1 MMADAYAR
9 RSDVYLTEPS
19 GRLGL
24 PGIFFPYTP
33 TITVMNSSNYS
44 SYTITHSNFQQ
55 MAFDLSNNAVIQL
68 TCPIVVRDEEEVATI
83 IAMADFLRGSLKMGF
98 GRSRQPDVG
107 RPPPMLQF
115 NAYGVYQNVPVVVQ
129 DFTWN
134 FDNDVDYIQSGQYK
148 IPVVSTFAMT
158 LQSSYGADKVRND
171 FTLRG
176 YATGQLRNKGYV

>member
-1 MMADAYAR
+1 MINTTINLETMMADAYAR

-129 DFTWN
+129 DFT
-134 FDNDVDYIQSGQYK
+134 
-148 IPVVSTFAMT
+148 
-158 LQSSYGADKVRND
+158 
-171 FTLRG
+171 
-176 YATGQLRNKGYV
+176 